1 MDYFFGFKSVISGSQ
16 PEAEPS
22 PSDTVKMCYICVNK
36 RQSVVA
42 MQIKADKK
50 RINI

>member
-22 PSDTVKMCYICVNK
+22 PADTVNILFTQVPIELTVCRRPSNY
-36 RQSVVA
+36 RQ
-42 MQIKADKK
+42 
-50 RINI
+50 